1 LTYDMFYAALEID
14 LSSILY
20 PQTPLCGYTVTEVF
34 TWTIPAGAPITSSGE
49 KITVWTT
56 DTTKHNTYSVTLTN
70 AITHPVDGTFNPSM
84 TFTVTVQDPCRT
96 VTINTVDVTAGITM
110 KLGNVKTM
118 DFLEATDVVS
128 VATTMA
134 DRCGP
139 KSYVVVD
146 PSDSDTPVSWIS
158 IAAKAGVA
166 GTYTI
171 TASPTDETFVK
182 ANNYELW
189 TTLDDYKTAHSHVG
203 RRDALVVTVNT
214 ADCDC
219 SEVVRT
225 EPSLS

>member
-1 LTYDMFYAALEID
+1 M
-14 LSSILY
+14 
-20 PQTPLCGYTVTEVF
+20 GKV
-34 TWTIPAGAPITSSGE
+34 
-49 KITVWTT
+49 KISTN
-56 DTTKHNTYSVTLTN
+56 KHNTQKYMSICQGLGLL
-70 AITHPVDGTFNPSM
+70 HPS
-84 TFTVTVQDPCRT
+84 
-96 VTINTVDVTAGITM
+96 
-110 KLGNVKTM
+110 
-118 DFLEATDVVS
+118 E
-128 VATTMA
+128 
-134 DRCGP
+134 
-139 KSYVVVD
+139 Y
-146 PSDSDTPVSWIS
+146 TPVSWIS

-189 TTLDDYKTAHSHVG
+189 ATLDDYKTAHSHVG